1 MISVAGEYTL
11 AVAAPSPVTSDR
23 QHAAYLEVLSHLLDQ
38 DDRSEEEEKYVGL
51 LTTLIHAY
59 EQEHHSIPE
68 ATPIG
73 VLRALIESNG
83 LRQKDLVPVFGS
95 ESIVSEIL
103 KGSRK
108 LNRKHIE
115 RLSKKFAISP
125 AAFFYPTA
133 SFFWCSTSTSR
144 SCQTLH
150 CFFSK

>member
-83 LRQKDLVPVFGS
+83 LRQKD
-95 ESIVSEIL
+95 
-103 KGSRK
+103 
-108 LNRKHIE
+108 
-115 RLSKKFAISP
+115 
-125 AAFFYPTA
+125 
-133 SFFWCSTSTSR
+133 SR
-144 SCQTLH
+144 SCIWLRKYRLGNPQRK
-150 CFFSK
+150 SQAKS